1 MTNAEKKLWW
11 YLRQLAVQGTHFR
24 RQATI
29 GPYFADFACH
39 EQRLVIEVDGGGHA
53 QFDQIVA
60 DERRTEYLQ
69 SRGYRVLRFWNN
81 DIFENIEGVISVISA
96 ALEEAPAPH
105 P

>member
-1 MTNAEKKLWW
+1 M
-11 YLRQLAVQGTHFR
+11 R
-24 RQATI
+24 RKNSGGIYGSSRFKVHTFVGKQRLDRT
-29 GPYFADFACH
+29 FADFACH

-53 QFDQIVA
+53 QSDQIVA

-96 ALEEAPAPH
+96 ALEETPAPH

>member
-11 YLRQLAVQGTHFR
+11 YLRQLSVDGTHFR

-29 GPYFADFACH
+29 GRYFADFACYEH
-39 EQRLVIEVDGGGHA
+39 HLVIEVDGGGHA
-53 QFDQIVA
+53 MPGQIVV
-60 DERRTEYLQ
+60 DETRSEYLR

-81 DIFENIEGVISVISA
+81 EIFENIEGVVSVILA
-96 ALEEAPAPH
+96 ALEETKTPH

>member
-11 YLRQLAVQGTHFR
+11 YLRQLSVDGAHFR

-39 EQRLVIEVDGGGHA
+39 EHHLVIEVDGGGHA
-53 QFDQIVA
+53 LPDQIVV
-60 DERRTEYLQ
+60 DEARSEYLR

-81 DIFENIEGVISVISA
+81 EIFENIEGVVSVILE
-96 ALEEAPAPH
+96 ALQETKTPH